1 MPFSG
6 SSAPLSEGRSR
17 HQRHGQRRRAECRRE
32 SSEPGWTN
40 ASLLVSHP
48 LQLDELRDVTR
59 RDRIRAHIRPAN
71 AGRLVNQIARLAE
84 LPEVLPRV
92 ERSPDPRDDF
102 LLALCEAAGADWRA
116 TGDKADLLAL
126 ERHGGTRIVTA
137 GRLAVELRL
146 EG

>member
-1 MPFSG
+1 MKVVLDTNVMVSALLSPGGMP
-6 SSAPLSEGRSR
+6 ARIVRSWLDER
-17 HQRHGQRRRAECRRE
+17 FI
-32 SSEPGWTN
+32 
-40 ASLLVSHP
+40 LISHP

-59 RDRIRAHIRPAN
+59 RDRIRAHIRPAK
-71 AGRLVNQIARLAE
+71 AGRLVNQVARLAE
-84 LPEVLPRV
+84 LPMALPRV

-102 LLALCEAAGADWRA
+102 LLALCEAGGADWLA

-137 GRLAVELRL
+137 ARMAAELGL